1 MVCAEG
7 VAVAIF
13 VVIIISGDMKLA
25 GFIFAAALCCAAC
38 GCSSEH
44 ARLQREISTVTDGV
58 NATVG
63 VAFVAGDDRF
73 AFNDAERYPMMSVFK
88 FHVAFAALCRM
99 QENGVSPCDSLW
111 VDTSQMHDNTY
122 SPLREFRGKGGFNL
136 ALADA
141 VRYCISMSDNNVCDI
156 LIDYCGGIDSVALR
170 LEKLGISGYELS
182 ETEDTMHAD
191 IMRCYNN
198 WSTPSAA
205 VDVLQ
210 AVYEGGCLSEP
221 YLTLLEDAMLE
232 TSTGTDKLRAGVP
245 HGVVFG
251 HKTGSSDRL
260 GDGVKIGDNDAG
272 VIYLPDGR
280 RCYIAVFVMNSSE
293 TDAVNARVI
302 ADIGDCVYRYLAGE

>member
-1 MVCAEG
+1 
-7 VAVAIF
+7 
-13 VVIIISGDMKLA
+13 MKLA
-25 GFIFAAALCCAAC
+25 GFIFTAALCCAAC

-44 ARLQREISTVTDGV
+44 ARLQREISTITDRV
-58 NATVG
+58 DATVG

-88 FHVAFAALCRM
+88 FHITFAALQRM
-99 QENGVSPCDSLW
+99 QEDGVSPCDSLW
-111 VDTSQMHDNTY
+111 VDASQMHDSTY
-122 SPLREFRGKGGFNL
+122 SPLRELRGKDCFSL
-136 ALADA
+136 SFADA

-170 LEKLGISGYELS
+170 LVRLGISGYELS
-182 ETEDTMHAD
+182 ETEDAMHAD

-205 VDVLQ
+205 ADVLQ
-210 AVYEGGCLSEP
+210 AVYEGGWLAEP

-232 TSTGTDKLRAGVP
+232 TSTGVDKLRAGVP
-245 HGVVFG
+245 YDVALG

-272 VIYLPDGR
+272 VIYMPDGR
-280 RCYIAVFVMNSSE
+280 QCYVAVFVKDSRE

-302 ADIGDCVYRYLAGE
+302 ADIGDCVYSYLEGK